1 MVGIY
6 KITSPSGKIYVGQ
19 SIDIESRFNRYK
31 RTDCKQQSKLWRSFL
46 KYGTD
51 NHNFEIIWLCNS
63 FELNYFERKFQL
75 KFDSIGEK
83 GLNLV
88 ITKDDDRSGYLS
100 NETKKKLSMSRKGK
114 PSNRKGVVLSEETKR
129 KMSVSQKEKLRK
141 QKETSS

>member
-63 FELNYFERKFQL
+63 FELNCFERKFQL

>member
-19 SIDIESRFNRYK
+19 SVDIQSRLNRYK

-46 KYGTD
+46 KYGAN
-51 NHNFEIIWLCNS
+51 NHKFEVIWLCNPL
-63 FELNYFERKFQL
+63 ELNYFERKFQL
-75 KFDSIGEK
+75 KFDSIGEE

-88 ITKDDDRSGYLS
+88 VTKDEDRSGYFS
-100 NETKKKLSMSRKGK
+100 IETKKKLSISKKGK
-114 PSNRKGVVLSEETKR
+114 PSNRKGVILSEETKI